1 MLPNRERAHD
11 EGKSHFDAAPPPS
24 PLPVYLYFTNRFQ
37 KERNTLG
44 LSGTAQSARRERG
57 GGRKKTKKIIIK
69 MSHRESPMRVARAR
83 KKKKKKKFGNIIKIR
98 WKPLPLPPSPFSP
111 STRPVFSIPLSSS
124 SSREYIPLGYLGRTE
139 PCTNIHSIVF
149 NARREDLSSRSFGFP
164 MVK

>member
-98 WKPLPLPPSPFSP
+98 WKPLPLPPSPFSRP
-111 STRPVFSIPLSSS
+111 PPDPYFPYHSALRVLESIYLSVILVEQNRAQTSIRSYSTRVERICHLVPS
-124 SSREYIPLGYLGRTE
+124 
-139 PCTNIHSIVF
+139 
-149 NARREDLSSRSFGFP
+149 GFP
-164 MVK
+164 W

>member
-83 KKKKKKKFGNIIKIR
+83 KKKKKKNSEILLKSGGNPFLSLR
-98 WKPLPLPPSPFSP
+98 PPSPPPPDPYFLYHSALRVLESIYLSVILVEQNRAQTSIRSY
-111 STRPVFSIPLSSS
+111 STRVERICHLVPS
-124 SSREYIPLGYLGRTE
+124 
-139 PCTNIHSIVF
+139 
-149 NARREDLSSRSFGFP
+149 GFP
-164 MVK
+164 W